1 MKDLYSLLNIPT
13 NANQAEIKKSYRKL
27 AFQCHPDKNKD
38 PSAQQEF
45 QAISEAYEIL
55 SNPPKRQTYDQF
67 GYDAVKEIQ
76 GTGTGPVNPIELFQS
91 LFNVDFT
98 REMNSNIFFFSDL
111 TGNPFTQLQHK
122 MIHPLPCS
130 LEELY
135 FGTKKEFSINHTDSQ
150 GLHKSTKY
158 VINVKAGSKDGE
170 NIVVKEGGNHIPLLK
185 VTEDLVIQIKETKH
199 SLYKRQGDDLYMEYT
214 ISLCDALCPCQFTIP
229 HFKQDL
235 VIEIQDIIKPNSL
248 FQVFGSGMPI
258 KQTST
263 PSLDNGSESTT
274 YGNLILDLKI
284 EFPEHLSEKRQ
295 GYLKQILGTSA
306 EGAEGTEG
314 IGEEQVKEGVLV
326 TQAFFYKDKEE
337 VMKELMNEEEEESL
351 GCLHQ

>member
-1 MKDLYSLLNIPT
+1 MKDLYSLLNVSK
-13 NANQAEIKKSYRKL
+13 ASNQDDIKKSYRKM

-38 PSAQQEF
+38 SDAQQQF
-45 QAISEAYEIL
+45 QTLSEAYEIL
-55 SNPPKRQTYDQF
+55 SNPQKRQTYDQF
-67 GYDAVKEIQ
+67 GYDVVKESQ
-76 GTGTGPVNPIELFQS
+76 GMPVNPIELFQS

-111 TGNPFTQLQHK
+111 SGNPFTQLQHK
-122 MIHPLPCS
+122 MIHPLNCS

-170 NIVVKEGGNHIPLLK
+170 NIVVKEGGNYLTHLK

-199 SLYKRQGDDLYMEYT
+199 SLYKRQNNDLYREYT
-214 ISLCDALCPCQFTIP
+214 ISLCDALCSCQFTLP

-258 KQTST
+258 KRTST

-295 GYLKQILGTSA
+295 GYIKQILGTEGA
-306 EGAEGTEG
+306 GKEGAE
-314 IGEEQVKEGVLV
+314 EEEVKEGVLV

-337 VMKELMNEEEEESL
+337 VMKELMNEEEEETL
-351 GCLHQ
+351 GCLQQ

>member
-13 NANQAEIKKSYRKL
+13 NANQAEIKKSYRKM

-38 PSAQQEF
+38 PSAQKQF

-67 GYDAVKEIQ
+67 GYDAVKESQ
-76 GTGTGPVNPIELFQS
+76 GLPVNPIELFQS

-135 FGTKKEFSINHTDSQ
+135 FGTKKEFSINHTDPQ

-170 NIVVKEGGNHIPLLK
+170 NIVVKEGGNYLTLLK

-199 SLYKRQGDDLYMEYT
+199 SLYKRQENDLYMEYT
-214 ISLCDALCPCQFTIP
+214 ISLCDALCPCRFTLP

-284 EFPEHLSEKRQ
+284 EFPDFLSEKRQ
-295 GYLKQILGTSA
+295 GYLKQILGAEGA
-306 EGAEGTEG
+306 EGAEGT
-314 IGEEQVKEGVLV
+314 GEEQVKEGVLV